1 MESYVSATD
10 SRWVRERTTKI
21 HETFYATDSGH
32 VRLVQSM
39 LSAGRRVPSPS
50 SHHVAAQ
57 IEGLSVVASGSPC
70 WRAGV
75 LQCSAL
81 GCWGA
86 GVLVCWCAGAAVV
99 VAVAAAAAAAAGAGA
114 GAEAGA
120 VAVAGAGRDGAVALR
135 SRDVFRGL
143 PHESD

>member
-1 MESYVSATD
+1 MGPRKNNENPRNFLRNRLRACKTCT
-10 SRWVRERTTKI
+10 E
-21 HETFYATDSGH
+21 H
-32 VRLVQSM
+32 VIRRQ
-39 LSAGRRVPSPS
+39 AGPQPFIAPRRSPNRRFECGCKWKP
-50 SHHVAAQ
+50 VLACWGAAVL
-57 IEGLSVVASGSPC
+57 G
-70 WRAGV
+70 AGV
-75 LQCSAL
+75 L

-99 VAVAAAAAAAAGAGA
+99 VAVAAAAAAGAGA

>member
-1 MESYVSATD
+1 MWLQVEA
-10 SRWVRERTTKI
+10 
-21 HETFYATDSGH
+21 
-32 VRLVQSM
+32 
-39 LSAGRRVPSPS
+39 
-50 SHHVAAQ
+50 
-57 IEGLSVVASGSPC
+57 
-70 WRAGV
+70 RAGV
-75 LQCSAL
+75 LGCCSARR
-81 GCWGA
+81 WGA

-99 VAVAAAAAAAAGAGA
+99 VAVAAAAAGAGA